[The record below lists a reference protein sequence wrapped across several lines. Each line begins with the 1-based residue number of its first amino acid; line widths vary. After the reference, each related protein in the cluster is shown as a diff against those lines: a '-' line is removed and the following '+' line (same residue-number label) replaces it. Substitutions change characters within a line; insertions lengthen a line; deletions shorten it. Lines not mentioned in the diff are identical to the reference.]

1 MSFIRYSSIEHGSRT
16 RYINDILGIPGFTG
30 TTWQVTEKVDG
41 ANYSFIIADTKV
53 SVASRSHVVDGGF
66 YKSQRVIDLYSEK
79 AAAIA
84 TEIGSWYDDDEIHTV
99 KSIQIYGELHGH
111 KIQNRVYYGNQI
123 DFRAFDIRVSGLVDN
138 DKPFKDWLYPQSVV
152 DLCSKFEIPH
162 VPVIRRSV
170 SFNEAMSISPE
181 FISMICGE
189 ERDNNYSEGLVI
201 KPNNPNLC
209 LQQSRVII
217 KNKSPLFSEKGSKV
231 RKPKAPVE
239 WTDAMKSILDG
250 MLDYNT
256 ENRIRSAISK
266 IGIITEKDFGRLL
279 GAIAQDIYNE
289 WLLDNSF
296 GSMDKKEQNIVTKQV
311 NREIGNLIRVNF
323 INIIDGTF

>member
-1 MSFIRYSSIEHGSRT
+1 
-16 RYINDILGIPGFTG
+16 
-30 TTWQVTEKVDG
+30 
-41 ANYSFIIADTKV
+41 
-53 SVASRSHVVDGGF
+53 
-66 YKSQRVIDLYSEK
+66 
-79 AAAIA
+79 
-84 TEIGSWYDDDEIHTV
+84 
-99 KSIQIYGELHGH
+99 
-111 KIQNRVYYGNQI
+111 
-123 DFRAFDIRVSGLVDN
+123 
-138 DKPFKDWLYPQSVV
+138 
-152 DLCSKFEIPH
+152 
-162 VPVIRRSV
+162 
-170 SFNEAMSISPE
+170 
-181 FISMICGE
+181 MICGE